1 MDVSPGQLRRI
12 GATLLDLAAQVRAA
26 RHTDR
31 AGPAEPGWATDT
43 ALGIQAGAWDAYLAG
58 LAGRL
63 AAAGDGLVSAAQG
76 YEAADSHATVR
87 LGRRLC

>member
-1 MDVSPGQLRRI
+1 MDVSPSQLRRI
-12 GATLLDLAAQVRAA
+12 GATLHDLAAQVRASVHA
-26 RHTDR
+26 DR

-43 ALGIQAGAWDAYLAG
+43 ALGVRAKLWDEYLTG
-58 LAGRL
+58 LAVRL
-63 AAAGDGLVSAAQG
+63 AATGDGLVSAAEG